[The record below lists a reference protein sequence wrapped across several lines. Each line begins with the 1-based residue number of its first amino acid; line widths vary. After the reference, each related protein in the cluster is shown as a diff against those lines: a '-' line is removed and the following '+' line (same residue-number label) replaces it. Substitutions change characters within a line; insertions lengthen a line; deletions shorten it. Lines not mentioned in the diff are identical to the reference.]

1 MKIIDEI
8 KNSSRL
14 KWLFIVFIFIILS
27 LVSSLFFQKEQM
39 KKQMDIKI
47 QFVEEKNQLRDELD
61 DLIDEHD
68 NLLEEYSGLGDQL
81 QVQDSIIKQ
90 QISDIRGLLRKEN
103 DLKLAREKIDR
114 LKEIA
119 KRYIANIDSLLV
131 LNQKLTKQKD
141 SVIRVNKD
149 INWKNYKLNKQNI
162 ELEKK
167 VFEGSILEISDLNVK
182 TFRYRKSGRLV
193 ETSSA
198 KKTQILQVCFLVLQ
212 NTIAKKEIKNYYLQ
226 IIDPNSN
233 VISSN
238 DNIKYGIDSTTFLF
252 TKKDSLFYDNSEQSI
267 CLDWQRINVLQEGI
281 YKVHLY
287 VDERLSAKTA
297 FRLKQ

>member
-8 KNSSRL
+8 KNSSGL
-14 KWLFIVFIFIILS
+14 KWLFIIFVFIILS
-27 LVSSLFFQKEQM
+27 LVTSLFFQKEQM
-39 KKQMDIKI
+39 QKQMDIKI

-119 KRYIANIDSLLV
+119 KRYIADIDSLLV

-167 VFEGSILEISDLNVK
+167 VSEGSILEISDLNVT

-198 KKTQILQVCFLVLQ
+198 KKTQIIQVCFLVLQ

-238 DNIKYGIDSTTFLF
+238 DTIKYGVDSTTFLF

-267 CLDWQRINVLQEGI
+267 CLDWQRINILQEGI

-297 FRLKQ
+297 FRLK

>member
-14 KWLFIVFIFIILS
+14 KWLFIIFVFIIIS

-39 KKQMDIKI
+39 QKQMDIKI

-119 KRYIANIDSLLV
+119 KRYIADIDSLLV

-167 VFEGSILEISDLNVK
+167 VSEGSILEISDLNVT

-198 KKTQILQVCFLVLQ
+198 KKTQIIQVCFLVLQ

-226 IIDPNSN
+226 LIDPNTN
-233 VISSN
+233 IISSN
-238 DNIKYGIDSTTFLF
+238 DSIKYGIDSTTFLF
-252 TKKDSLFYDNSEQSI
+252 TKNYSLLYDNSEQSI
-267 CLDWQRINVLQEGI
+267 CLDWQRINILKEGI

-297 FRLKQ
+297 FRLK

>member
-14 KWLFIVFIFIILS
+14 KWLFIVFVFIIFS

-39 KKQMDIKI
+39 QKQMDIKI

-68 NLLEEYSGLGDQL
+68 NLLEEYSALGDQL

-90 QISDIRGLLRKEN
+90 QISNIRDLLRKEN

-119 KRYIANIDSLLV
+119 KRYIADIDSLLV

-167 VFEGSILEISDLNVK
+167 VSEGSILEISDLNVT

-198 KKTQILQVCFLVLQ
+198 KKTQIVQVCFLVLQ

-238 DNIKYGIDSTTFLF
+238 DSIKYGVDSTTFLF
-252 TKKDSLFYDNSEQSI
+252 TKKDSLFYDNTEQSI
-267 CLDWQRINVLQEGI
+267 CLDWQRINILQEGI

-297 FRLKQ
+297 FRLK

>member
-14 KWLFIVFIFIILS
+14 KWLFVVFVFIILT
-27 LVSSLFFQKEQM
+27 LASSLFFQKEQM
-39 KKQMDIKI
+39 QKQMDIKI

-68 NLLEEYSGLGDQL
+68 NLLEEYSGLEDQL
-81 QVQDSIIKQ
+81 QVQDSIIKR
-90 QISDIRGLLRKEN
+90 QISDIRSLLRKEN

-119 KRYIANIDSLLV
+119 KRYIADIDSLLV

-167 VFEGSILEISDLNVK
+167 VSEGSILEISELNVT

-193 ETSSA
+193 ETSSE
-198 KKTQILQVCFLVLQ
+198 KKTQIIQVCFLVLQ

-238 DNIKYGIDSTTFLF
+238 DSIKYGIDSTTFLF

-267 CLDWQRINVLQEGI
+267 CLDWQRINILQEGI

-297 FRLKQ
+297 FRLK

>member
-14 KWLFIVFIFIILS
+14 KWLFIIFVFIILF
-27 LVSSLFFQKEQM
+27 LVSGIFFQKEQM
-39 KKQMDIKI
+39 QKQMDIKI

-119 KRYIANIDSLLV
+119 KRYIADIDSLLV

-167 VFEGSILEISDLNVK
+167 VSEGSILEISDLNVT

-198 KKTQILQVCFLVLQ
+198 KKTQIIQVCFLVLQ

-226 IIDPNSN
+226 IIDPNST
-233 VISSN
+233 VISS
-238 DNIKYGIDSTTFLF
+238 DSIKYVIDSTTFLF

-267 CLDWQRINVLQEGI
+267 CLDWQRINILQEGI

-297 FRLKQ
+297 FRLK

>member
-1 MKIIDEI
+1 MKVIDEI

-119 KRYIANIDSLLV
+119 KRYVANIDSLLV

>member
-1 MKIIDEI
+1 M
-8 KNSSRL
+8 
-14 KWLFIVFIFIILS
+14 
-27 LVSSLFFQKEQM
+27 Q
-39 KKQMDIKI
+39 KQMDIKI

-68 NLLEEYSGLGDQL
+68 NLLEEYSGLGNQL

-119 KRYIANIDSLLV
+119 KRYIADVDSLLV
-131 LNQKLTKQKD
+131 LNQKLTNQKD
-141 SVIRVNKD
+141 SVIRVNRD

-167 VFEGSILEISDLNVK
+167 VSEGSILEVSDLYVT

-198 KKTQILQVCFLVLQ
+198 KKTQIIQVCFLVLQ
-212 NTIAKKEIKNYYLQ
+212 NTIAKKEVKNYYLQ

-238 DNIKYGIDSTTFLF
+238 DSIKYGIDSTTFLF

-267 CLDWQRINVLQEGI
+267 CLDWQRINILKEGI

-287 VDERLSAKTA
+287 IDDRLSAKTA
-297 FRLKQ
+297 FRLK

>member
-1 MKIIDEI
+1 M
-8 KNSSRL
+8 
-14 KWLFIVFIFIILS
+14 
-27 LVSSLFFQKEQM
+27 Q
-39 KKQMDIKI
+39 KQMDIKI

-119 KRYIANIDSLLV
+119 KRYIADIDSLLV

-167 VFEGSILEISDLNVK
+167 VSEGSILEISDLNVT

-198 KKTQILQVCFLVLQ
+198 KKTQIIQVCFLVLQ

-238 DNIKYGIDSTTFLF
+238 DTIKYGVDSTTFLF

-267 CLDWQRINVLQEGI
+267 CLDWQRINILQEGI

-297 FRLKQ
+297 FRLK